1 MGQVNC
7 PICFESIFDESEE
20 QKTGGIIKTKSP
32 ANAKSVERDMEKPW
46 DPESEDF
53 LVTIL
58 CCHTFNW
65 KCLSAWGDKKEEAEL
80 EVAVCPLCR
89 FY

>member
-1 MGQVNC
+1 
-7 PICFESIFDESEE
+7 
-20 QKTGGIIKTKSP
+20 
-32 ANAKSVERDMEKPW
+32 MEKPW

-89 FY
+89 FYQCP